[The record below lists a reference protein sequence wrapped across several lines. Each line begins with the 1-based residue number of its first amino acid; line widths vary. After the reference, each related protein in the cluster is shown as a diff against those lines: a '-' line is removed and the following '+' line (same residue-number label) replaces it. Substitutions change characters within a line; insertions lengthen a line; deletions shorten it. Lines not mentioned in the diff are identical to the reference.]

1 MRVWTVHT
9 PPEALRLARDDQD
22 MPAAG
27 RRARPPVL
35 VREGFAWL
43 AFFFALPWL
52 LWHRLWLETVI
63 YLGLVAILAALVP
76 AGAALPVA
84 LALQFLLGAHARDL
98 QRWSLARRGYVQAHV
113 VAERDADRAL
123 LRLIEAQPDLAP
135 ALARAALA

>member
-9 PPEALRLARDDQD
+9 PPEAPRLARDEQD

-27 RRARPPVL
+27 RPARPPVL

>member
-9 PPEALRLARDDQD
+9 PPEAPRLARANEDV
-22 MPAAG
+22 PAAD
-27 RRARPPVL
+27 RPARPPVL

-43 AFFFALPWL
+43 AFFFTLPWL
-52 LWHRLWLETVI
+52 LWHRLWLEAVI

-98 QRWSLARRGYVQAHV
+98 KRWSLARRGYVQAHV